1 MRDGECPKCG
11 KRNVYRCH
19 VPGQGGGISSSGDN
33 SRMLHVR
40 DVYRWEYTANWET
53 FLCLECGYYENYLL
67 DKALLT
73 KITANPQQSAWK
85 KVSS

>member
-1 MRDGECPKCG
+1 
-11 KRNVYRCH
+11 
-19 VPGQGGGISSSGDN
+19 
-33 SRMLHVR
+33 MLHVR